1 MLVLGLL
8 RLPHRVTCEARFVE
22 TRSPFTASP
31 IYRNKRME
39 ILSKMPTSNIKSAIG
54 DFKKGKF
61 VIVIDD
67 RHREN
72 EADLVLAAEKVTPE
86 KINFMIKYARGLVCV
101 PMLGKR
107 LDELNLPLMTK
118 VNTELHHCKFT
129 VSVDYKK
136 GTTTGISAFDRAR
149 TIKALIDKKT
159 KPSGLAKPGHVFPL
173 RCDEGGLRKRAG
185 HTEAAVELC
194 KLANLYPAAVIC
206 EIIGEDGRMAK
217 MAEIQKMAKKYN
229 LKIIKIGELKC
240 KE

>member
-1 MLVLGLL
+1 MQFS
-8 RLPHRVTCEARFVE
+8 T
-22 TRSPFTASP
+22 
-31 IYRNKRME
+31 
-39 ILSKMPTSNIKSAIG
+39 IKAAIQY
-54 DFKKGKF
+54 FKKGKF

-67 RHREN
+67 KHREN
-72 EADLVLAAEKVTPE
+72 EADLVLAAKKVTPH

-107 LDELNLPLMTK
+107 LDELDIPQMTK

-159 KPSGLAKPGHVFPL
+159 KPNDLAKPGHIFPL
-173 RCDEGGLRKRAG
+173 RYDEGGLNKRAG
-185 HTEAAVELC
+185 HTEASIELC
-194 KLANLYPAAVIC
+194 KLAGLYPAAVIC

-217 MAEIQKMAKKYN
+217 MPEIKRMAKKFN
-229 LKIIKIGELKC
+229 LKIIKIQELIKFV
-240 KE
+240 